1 MTRFEVA
8 YDPRVEADLAR
19 LPRNIERRVLKAIS
33 ERLHTEPEKYGRP
46 LSGKLSRYRKL
57 RVGDV
62 RVVFELSGG
71 RVIVY
76 AILNRKT
83 VYDEVTK
90 RLRQ

>member
-1 MTRFEVA
+1 VTRFEVA

-19 LPRNIERRVLKAIS
+19 LPKNIGKRVLKAIS

-46 LSGKLSRYRKL
+46 LSGKFARYRKL

-62 RVVFELSGG
+62 RVVFELSRG

-76 AILNRKT
+76 AIL
-83 VYDEVTK
+83 VTK